1 MNNITVEVTD
11 QLYSFSLLRAYP
23 SKLFI
28 FGDNTMRIGK
38 GGQAVIRDEPNAMGI
53 ATKNAPTNEYYGYMS
68 DHWLVENRIVI
79 DADIAKI
86 VKRAKKNNNIIVFPI
101 NGIGTGMAML
111 AEKAPKTFAYLNKRL
126 KEVFEFNNFKEE

>member
-1 MNNITVEVTD
+1 MNIEVTD
-11 QLYSFSLLRAYP
+11 QVYNVSLLRAYS

-38 GGQAVIRDEPNAMGI
+38 GGQAIIRDEPNAMGI
-53 ATKNAPTNEYYGYMS
+53 ATKNAPSNAYFGYMS
-68 DHWLVENRIVI
+68 DYWLTENKIVI

-86 VKRAKKNNNIIVFPI
+86 LKRAKKNNNIIVFPI

-111 AEKAPKTFAYLNKRL
+111 KEKAPLTFAYLNKRL
-126 KEVFEFNNFKEE
+126 KEVFGFNNKL